1 MKYRRRIYYSAT
13 QRAEIWD
20 RWQRGESMSSIG
32 RVFDRQSS
40 SVFSVISPTGGIRP
54 PGRRRGSRALS
65 LSEREEISRGLSIK
79 RSLRVIAHQLGR
91 APSTISR
98 EVRRNGGSANY
109 RATTS
114 DQAAWDRALRPKT
127 CKLAC
132 HPALAQAVS
141 AKLRRKW
148 SPEQIAGWLDRATT
162 SDQAAWDR
170 ALRPKTCKLA
180 CHPALAQAVS
190 AKLRRKWS
198 PEQIAGWL
206 KRTFPKKAQKQVSHE
221 TIYRS
226 LYIQA
231 RGVLKKE
238 LLEHLRAKRTVRRS
252 KHASLKR
259 NGLGQIKNAVS
270 ISQRPASVEDR
281 AVPGHWEGD
290 LIGGSKNSYIATLVE
305 RHSRYVML
313 VKVANKDTES
323 VISGLIKSAQRLPR
337 ELYKSLTWDRGKEL
351 ADHPRLTIATDID
364 VYFCDPHS
372 PWQRGS
378 NENTNRLLQQYLPRG
393 TDLSVHSQ
401 AKLSA
406 IARQLNERPR
416 KTLQYQTPAEKFAEC
431 VASIS

>member
-1 MKYRRRIYYSAT
+1 MKYRRRIYYSAE

-54 PGRRRGSRALS
+54 PDRRRGRSALS
-65 LSEREEISRGLSIK
+65 LSEREEISRGLSTK
-79 RSLRVIAHQLGR
+79 QSLRAIARQLRR

-98 EVRRNGGSANY
+98 EVQRNGGLAGY
-109 RATTS
+109 RATAS
-114 DQAAWDRALRPKT
+114 DNSAWDRALRPKM

-132 HPALAQAVS
+132 HPMLARAVS

-148 SPEQIAGWLDRATT
+148 SPEQ
-162 SDQAAWDR
+162 
-170 ALRPKTCKLA
+170 
-180 CHPALAQAVS
+180 V
-190 AKLRRKWS
+190 
-198 PEQIAGWL
+198 AGWL
-206 KRTFPKKAQKQVSHE
+206 KRAFPGEAHKQVSHE

-238 LLEHLRAKRTVRRS
+238 LLAHLRAKRTVRRS
-252 KHASLKR
+252 QHASLKR
-259 NGLGQIKNAVS
+259 NGNGQIKDAVS
-270 ISQRPASVEDR
+270 ISERPASVEDR

-305 RHSRYVML
+305 RHSRNVML
-313 VKVANKDTES
+313 VKVANKDTGS
-323 VISGLIKSAQRLPR
+323 VVTALIKSAQKLPR

-351 ADHPRLTIATDID
+351 ADHPRFTLATDVD
-364 VYFCDPHS
+364 VYFCDPQS

-378 NENTNRLLQQYLPRG
+378 NENTNRLLRQYLPRG

-431 VASIS
+431 VASTG